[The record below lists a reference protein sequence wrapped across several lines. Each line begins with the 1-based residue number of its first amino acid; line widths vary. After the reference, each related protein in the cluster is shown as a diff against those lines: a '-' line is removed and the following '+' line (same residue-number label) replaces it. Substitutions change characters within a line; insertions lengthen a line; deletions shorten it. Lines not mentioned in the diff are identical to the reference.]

1 MREGSK
7 LLSFLLILRKVN
19 FKKVKIFKTTS
30 QYTGPFLYE
39 IGKLFPGSIEPL
51 RH

>member
-1 MREGSK
+1 MSEGSK
-7 LLSFLLILRKVN
+7 LLSVLLILRKVN
-19 FKKVKIFKTTS
+19 VFKTTS

-39 IGKLFPGSIEPL
+39 IGKLFPGSIEPF